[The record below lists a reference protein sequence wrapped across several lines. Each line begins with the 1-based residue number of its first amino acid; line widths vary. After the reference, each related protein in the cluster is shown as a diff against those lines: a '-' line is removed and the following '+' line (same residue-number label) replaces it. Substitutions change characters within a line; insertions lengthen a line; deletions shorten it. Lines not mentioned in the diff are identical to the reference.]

1 MVLDNAC
8 FCGIKPIIR
17 DTVPYANQPFR
28 AEGLGRNAFAAIM
41 KKTIIITGATSG
53 IGLETTR
60 LLAGKG
66 YCILAVGHSTAN
78 CEKADRD
85 IRFGIPD
92 ADISWFAGDL
102 MQQREVVRVAGE
114 IKKRL
119 NENGTESLYALIN
132 NAGCTRSRYMTTEDG
147 YEQQFALN
155 HLAGFRLTHE
165 LLPYLLKEGGRVI
178 MTSSE
183 SHKNMKVRWSDV
195 MMRKHYKHAFR
206 PGTERPLRG
215 QGATC
220 IRCGSGACEHGHRK
234 QNNRNRGFC
243 VEIPQTLR
251 SASIRLRTGLSVPV
265 RAM

>member
-1 MVLDNAC
+1 MLARM
-8 FCGIKPIIR
+8 KYPRWESAQIIAKKR
-17 DTVPYANQPFR
+17 T
-28 AEGLGRNAFAAIM
+28 FAAIM
-41 KKTIIITGATSG
+41 KKTVTITGATSG

-85 IRFGIPD
+85 IKFSMPD
-92 ADISWFAGDL
+92 ANITWFAGDL
-102 MQQREVVRVAGE
+102 MQQQEVVRVTSE

-132 NAGCTRSRYMTTEDG
+132 NAGCVRSKYMTTEDG

-155 HLAGFRLTHE
+155 HLAGFLLTYE
-165 LLPYLLKEGGRVI
+165 LLPYLLKEGGCVI

-195 MMRKHYKHAFR
+195 MMIKHYNPLLAYKQSKLCNMLFAKGLNDRYGAKGLHAYGVN
-206 PGTERPLRG
+206 PGLVNTDIGNKTTGIRSEERRVG
-215 QGATC
+215 KEC
-220 IRCGSGACEHGHRK
+220 IAVC
-234 QNNRNRGFC
+234 
-243 VEIPQTLR
+243 R
-251 SASIRLRTGLSVPV
+251 SRWSPYH
-265 RAM
+265 

>member
-1 MVLDNAC
+1 
-8 FCGIKPIIR
+8 
-17 DTVPYANQPFR
+17 
-28 AEGLGRNAFAAIM
+28 M

-132 NAGCTRSRYMTTEDG
+132 NAGCARSRYMTTEDG

-178 MTSSE
+178 MTS
-183 SHKNMKVRWSDV
+183 R
-195 MMRKHYKHAFR
+195 
-206 PGTERPLRG
+206 
-215 QGATC
+215 
-220 IRCGSGACEHGHRK
+220 
-234 QNNRNRGFC
+234 
-243 VEIPQTLR
+243 
-251 SASIRLRTGLSVPV
+251 
-265 RAM
+265 

>member
-1 MVLDNAC
+1 
-8 FCGIKPIIR
+8 
-17 DTVPYANQPFR
+17 
-28 AEGLGRNAFAAIM
+28 M
-41 KKTIIITGATSG
+41 KKAIIITGATSG

-60 LLAGKG
+60 LLAGKD

-114 IKKRL
+114 IKQRL

-132 NAGCTRSRYMTTEDG
+132 NAGCARSRYMTTEDG

-183 SHKNMKVRWSDV
+183 SHKNMKVRWRDV
-195 MMRKHYKHAFR
+195 MMRKHYN
-206 PGTERPLRG
+206 PLLAYKQSKLCNMLFALGLSDRY
-215 QGATC
+215 GATF

-251 SASIRLRTGLSVPV
+251 STSIRLCTGLSVPV